1 MASRAYDFSIG
12 DSNIDSETSTI
23 SKVSLISIGQA
34 KGHQLDSGE
43 QIWVDGKTLDQI
55 YSCLVE
61 MGTLKLK
68 VDHGSGVMSTAGW
81 IDGFEKKGSKIIGDM
96 HVYDAEPEKL
106 RMFEI
111 AEKNP
116 DHLGL
121 SLEFSGDDEVLG
133 NKAFA
138 RCDEVSAVA
147 LVSEPAANSSLFE
160 KSTKSVDSTNK
171 NGNTKNM
178 ATKKNL
184 DAAEAPGDPIA
195 EMSKK
200 FGEFCTRYE
209 ADQADRDAKM
219 KKFDDYLNNNDGKAA
234 ISGEGRNIDPNVTP
248 VVVNDDKSAESD
260 KEFSDDEKDEDEK
273 DDDKKD
279 DKVNKSALEALENR
293 LTKKFA
299 ASLGTKIPIAGT
311 GAGLT
316 AGSASKKNFSEIVE
330 GRTKELKG
338 DKVKAMLECLKEFPA
353 EYAESRKKFLKVEPK
368 ATRYL

>member
-1 MASRAYDFSIG
+1 MASRAYDFSIDG
-12 DSNIDSETSTI
+12 GNIDSANSTI
-23 SKVSLISIGQA
+23 KKVSLISIGEA
-34 KGHQLDSGE
+34 RGHKLESGE
-43 QIWVDGKTLDQI
+43 QIWVDGKTLNQVFD
-55 YSCLVE
+55 CLTQ

-81 IDGFEKKGSKIIGDM
+81 IDGFEKKGSKIVGDM
-96 HVYDAEPEKL
+96 HVYDAEPEKN

-111 AEKNP
+111 ADKNP

-160 KSTKSVDSTNK
+160 KSKHFVDTKAEKSK
-171 NGNTKNM
+171 NTS
-178 ATKKNL
+178 
-184 DAAEAPGDPIA
+184 
-195 EMSKK
+195 MSKK
-200 FGEFCTRYE
+200 TKLDATGSEGDVKTPDRSALFESFCKKY
-209 ADQADRDAKM
+209 ADDTDMM
-219 KKFDDYLNNNDGKAA
+219 KKFDDFLTNSDGKAA
-234 ISGEGRNIDPNVTP
+234 PTGTIDPNVTP
-248 VVVNDDKSAESD
+248 VVVDDDKSAESVTNFED
-260 KEFSDDEKDEDEK
+260 KDEDEK

-279 DKVNKSALEALENR
+279 NKVNEKAMSAAIDAAVEKR
-293 LTKKFA
+293 LKQFA
-299 ASLGTKIPIAGT
+299 ASLGTKIPPAGT

-316 AGSASKKNFSEIVE
+316 AGNASKKNFSEIVE
-330 GRTKELKG
+330 ARAKELKG
-338 DKVKAMLECLKEFPA
+338 DKTKAMLECLKEFPV